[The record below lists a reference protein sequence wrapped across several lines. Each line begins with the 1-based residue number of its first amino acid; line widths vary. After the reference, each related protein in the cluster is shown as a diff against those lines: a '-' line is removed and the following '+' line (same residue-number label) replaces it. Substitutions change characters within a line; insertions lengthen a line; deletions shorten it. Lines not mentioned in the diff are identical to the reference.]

1 MQKRIPQQQAVSDSR
16 KQILRFIRA
25 QVILTVILPLLLW
38 IYSWV
43 SCYSALIGGV
53 IATTANTWFAF
64 KVFSSERTEQPTVI
78 LATFYMGEIYKF
90 LLTAAL
96 FMVVFVL
103 IKPIN
108 IVVLLSVYFFVH
120 MIPAVVNT
128 FSVQSEKKS

>member
-1 MQKRIPQQQAVSDSR
+1 MQKLVQPRQSYNDSR

-25 QVILTVILPLLLW
+25 QIILTAILSLLLW

-53 IATTANTWFAF
+53 IATAANAWFAF
-64 KVFSSERTEQPTVI
+64 KVFSSERIEQPTAI

-90 LLTAAL
+90 LLTASL
-96 FMVVFVL
+96 FMMVFVL

-108 IVVLLSVYFFVH
+108 IMILLSVYFFVH
-120 MIPAVVNT
+120 MTPAVVNT
-128 FSVQSEKKS
+128 FSTQPGKES